1 MYPSLFFFFF
11 FNYRFHITSAE
22 MGGVCSVSG
31 LLVQFYSIAQSPE
44 ERVLDSKQYKLTY
57 NRTEL
62 KKKKADLIPHQTKYY
77 HFFNI

>member
-1 MYPSLFFFFF
+1 M
-11 FNYRFHITSAE
+11 
-22 MGGVCSVSG
+22 SG